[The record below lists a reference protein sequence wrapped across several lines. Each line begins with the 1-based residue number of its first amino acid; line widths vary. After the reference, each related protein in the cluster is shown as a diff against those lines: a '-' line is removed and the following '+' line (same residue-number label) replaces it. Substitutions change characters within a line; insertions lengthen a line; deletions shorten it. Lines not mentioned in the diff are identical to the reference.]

1 MDSWDNLV
9 YDAMLAYRKTAAL
22 TAAVKLDIVT
32 LIGGGAVSSDALAE
46 KTAASSRGMRI
57 LCVAEECP
65 SRLNLSAPRNAS
77 SA

>member
-1 MDSWDNLV
+1 MDSWDNPA
-9 YDAMLAYRKTAAL
+9 YEAALAYQKTAAL
-22 TAAVKLDIVT
+22 AAAVKLNVIP
-32 LIGGGAVSSDALAE
+32 LMGGGAATSDALAE
-46 KTAASSRGMRI
+46 KTTTSSRGMRI